1 MASTWFWLAA
11 WAVVASGEKLAP
23 HHAFA
28 RLLTEAER
36 ETLRAADTAMRVLSH
51 GAEETVHE
59 LEKHRKF
66 MLSALEQQLHGIID
80 NPGWALEKARQ
91 AINEADQQR
100 LSLPIIAPM
109 YRRLTSVVG
118 WSRARRL
125 IRHGK
130 VEDLSGTWSLEERH
144 DMDKFLRSMGFSS
157 LQRLAVLKAGQVQVI
172 RRQDD
177 HLHIITRD
185 MRGTSE
191 LVLPLNGPSVRG
203 EGDGGKSVSRRA
215 FADGNDLVITET
227 VANERE
233 PLSVCRRS
241 LRDDGK
247 LCVDIKKK
255 TADGQIASMR
265 IVYTPIKDDNSD
277 DSD

>member
-1 MASTWFWLAA
+1 
-11 WAVVASGEKLAP
+11 
-23 HHAFA
+23 
-28 RLLTEAER
+28 
-36 ETLRAADTAMRVLSH
+36 
-51 GAEETVHE
+51 
-59 LEKHRKF
+59 
-66 MLSALEQQLHGIID
+66 
-80 NPGWALEKARQ
+80 
-91 AINEADQQR
+91 
-100 LSLPIIAPM
+100 
-109 YRRLTSVVG
+109 
-118 WSRARRL
+118 
-125 IRHGK
+125 
-130 VEDLSGTWSLEERH
+130 
-144 DMDKFLRSMGFSS
+144 MDKFLRSMGFSS

-191 LVLPLNGPSVRG
+191 LVLLLNGPSVRG

-255 TADGQIASMR
+255 RRTARSRPCESCTLLSRTTTAMI
-265 IVYTPIKDDNSD
+265 PIESIRSVD
-277 DSD
+277 